1 MSLAHYSRNSRFS
14 HSVITENKT
23 EDKTERAVVNFQRD
37 RPLVSILTPAYNES
51 SILNT
56 HLTILCD
63 YLKTLEARYAW
74 EIVVVNDGSR
84 DNTGALADDFAA
96 AHEGVRVVHHRINQG
111 LGQALRTGFDA
122 CQGDYIVVLDLDLSY
137 SPEHVERLLD
147 RIESTGAGMVVAS
160 PYMPGGSIANVPWFR
175 KELSIWANRFLSIAS
190 KRSLAT
196 LTGMVRVYD
205 AGLLRRLNLR
215 SKGMD
220 INPELV
226 YKALLLLEK
235 VDEIPG
241 HLHWRV
247 DGKKAAP
254 RGAASAPKPAKR
266 KSSMKIVRHIWDTLF
281 SGFLFRPVMF
291 FVLPSLIFFG
301 ISVYA
306 NTWALIHTFNNY
318 QQLAQTQVNPD
329 VTVAVAQAFKQAPH
343 TFFIGGMMLM
353 LAIQLFSLGVVSVQ
367 SKNYFEEM
375 FYLNSTIYEKTLN
388 NLSKES
394 RPYER

>member
-1 MSLAHYSRNSRFS
+1 MSFVHPSPNSRFS
-14 HSVITENKT
+14 NSAVSATWTEPP
-23 EDKTERAVVNFQRD
+23 VLPLQRD

-51 SILNT
+51 SILES

-63 YLKTLEARYAW
+63 YLKTIESRYAW

-84 DNTGALADDFAA
+84 DNTGVLADHYAA
-96 AHEGVRVVHHRINQG
+96 THERIRVVHHRVNQG
-111 LGQALRTGFDA
+111 LGKALRTGFDT

-137 SPEHVERLLD
+137 SPDHVERLLD
-147 RIESTGAGMVVAS
+147 RIELTGAGMVVAS

-175 KELSIWANRFLSIAS
+175 KAMSIWANRFLAAAS
-190 KRSLAT
+190 KQSLAT

-205 AGLLRRLNLR
+205 ATLLRRLNLR

-241 HLHWRV
+241 HLHWRIG
-247 DGKKAAP
+247 GKKAPTP
-254 RGAASAPKPAKR
+254 RGQASGPKSAKR
-266 KSSMKIVRHIWDTLF
+266 KSSMKIARHIWDTLF

-291 FVLPSLIFFG
+291 FVLPSLVFFV
-301 ISVYA
+301 ISIYA
-306 NTWALIHTFNNY
+306 NVWAMIHTLNHY
-318 QQLAQTQVNPD
+318 HKLAQTQTHPD
-329 VTVAVAQAFKQAPH
+329 ITDAVAHAFVQAPH

-353 LAIQLFSLGVVSVQ
+353 LAIQLFSLGVISVQ
-367 SKNYFEEM
+367 NKNYFEEM
-375 FYLNSTIYEKTLN
+375 FYLNSAIYEKTL
-388 NLSKES
+388 KDPGRGS
-394 RPYER
+394 RS

>member
-1 MSLAHYSRNSRFS
+1 MALSSRSIVPQVPQFS
-14 HSVITENKT
+14 NVSSTAISPGN
-23 EDKTERAVVNFQRD
+23 AVLQFQRD

-51 SILNT
+51 SIMES

-63 YLKTLEARYAW
+63 HLKTLESRYAW

-84 DNTGALADDFAA
+84 DNTGALADSFAER
-96 AHEGVRVVHHRINQG
+96 HEGVRAIHHRINQG
-111 LGQALRTGFDA
+111 LGQAMRTGFEA
-122 CQGDYIVVLDLDLSY
+122 CQGDYVVVLDLDLSY
-137 SPEHVERLLD
+137 SPDHIERLLD
-147 RIESTGAGMVVAS
+147 RIETTGAGMVVAS

-175 KELSIWANRFLSIAS
+175 KALSIWANRFLSVAS

-205 AGLLRRLNLR
+205 ADFLRRLNLR
-215 SKGMD
+215 SNGMD

-226 YKALLLLEK
+226 YKAMLLLEK
-235 VDEIPG
+235 VEEIPG

-247 DGKKAAP
+247 GPPKSNSPKAK
-254 RGAASAPKPAKR
+254 GPKAAKR
-266 KSSMKIVRHIWDTLF
+266 KSSMKIVKHIWDTLF

-291 FVLPSLIFFG
+291 FVLPSLMFFG
-301 ISVYA
+301 ISIYA
-306 NTWALIHTFNNY
+306 NTWAFIHTLNNY
-318 QQLAQTQVNPD
+318 NQLAQTQPNPD
-329 VTVAVAQAFKQAPH
+329 ITVAVARAFAQAPH

-375 FYLNSTIYEKTLN
+375 FYLNSAIYAKTLKDPSSG
-388 NLSKES
+388 L
-394 RPYER
+394 RQ

>member
-1 MSLAHYSRNSRFS
+1 MSFAHHATTSRFPS
-14 HSVITENKT
+14 SGVSAILNDHPDHSMVQL
-23 EDKTERAVVNFQRD
+23 QRD
-37 RPLVSILTPAYNES
+37 RPLVSILTPAYNEA
-51 SILNT
+51 SILES

-63 YLKTLEARYAW
+63 YLKTLESRYAW

-84 DNTGALADDFAA
+84 DNTGALADSFAA
-96 AHEGVRVVHHRINQG
+96 SHVGIRVVHHRINQG

-137 SPEHVERLLD
+137 SPDHVERLLD
-147 RIESTGAGMVVAS
+147 RIELTGAGMVVAS

-175 KELSIWANRFLSIAS
+175 KAMSVWANRFLAAAS
-190 KRSLAT
+190 KQSLAT

-205 AGLLRRLNLR
+205 ATLLRRLNLR

-241 HLHWRV
+241 HLHWRIG
-247 DGKKAAP
+247 GKKAATP
-254 RGAASAPKPAKR
+254 RGQASAPKAAKR
-266 KSSMKIVRHIWDTLF
+266 KSSMKIARHIWDTVF

-291 FVLPSLIFFG
+291 FVLPSLLFFA
-301 ISVYA
+301 ISIYA
-306 NTWALIHTFNNY
+306 NGWALIHTVNNY
-318 QQLAQTQVNPD
+318 HQLALTQAHPD
-329 VTVAVAQAFKQAPH
+329 ITEAVARAFAQAPH

-353 LAIQLFSLGVVSVQ
+353 LAVQLFGLGVVSVQ

-375 FYLNSTIYEKTLN
+375 FYLNSAIYEKTL
-388 NLSKES
+388 KDPTKGS
-394 RPYER
+394 RS

>member
-1 MSLAHYSRNSRFS
+1 MAVSPRSRTPRFS
-14 HSVITENKT
+14 NVSST
-23 EDKTERAVVNFQRD
+23 AVSLGNAVLQFQRD

-51 SILNT
+51 SIMES

-63 YLKTLEARYAW
+63 HLKTLESRYAW

-84 DNTGALADDFAA
+84 DNTGELADSFADR
-96 AHEGVRVVHHRINQG
+96 HEGVKVVHHRINQG
-111 LGQALRTGFDA
+111 LGQAMRTGFEA
-122 CQGDYIVVLDLDLSY
+122 CQGEYVVVLDLDLSY
-137 SPEHVERLLD
+137 SPDHIERLLD
-147 RIESTGAGMVVAS
+147 RIETTGAGMVVAS

-175 KELSIWANRFLSIAS
+175 KALSIWANRFLSVAS

-205 AGLLRRLNLR
+205 ADLLRRLNLR
-215 SKGMD
+215 SNGMD

-235 VDEIPG
+235 VEEIPG

-247 DGKKAAP
+247 GPPKNETPRTQGPKAA
-254 RGAASAPKPAKR
+254 RR
-266 KSSMKIVRHIWDTLF
+266 KSSMKIVKHIWDTLF

-306 NTWALIHTFNNY
+306 NGWAFIHTLNNY
-318 QQLAQTQVNPD
+318 NQLAQTQSNPD
-329 VTVAVAQAFKQAPH
+329 ITVAVARAFAQAPH

-375 FYLNSTIYEKTLN
+375 FYLNSAIYAKTLN
-388 NLSKES
+388 LKDHSSAS
-394 RPYER
+394 RQ